1 MKKICCIGSVTTD
14 VIVSPVDAL
23 PPAGTLQ
30 KTGHTSAH
38 VGGCAPNPAID
49 LAKLGAPVR
58 LVCKVGCDS
67 FGDFVEQECAQAGVD
82 VSGILRDPSVST
94 TTSIVCVNSQGERSF
109 LYNPGSTS
117 ALKAHEITE
126 EMLDGCDIVF
136 IGGALLLTAFD
147 GAPCGELLQKAR
159 EMGKFTAM
167 DTAWDFEDCWMPKI
181 RDALPGLDLFMPSY
195 DEAVKL
201 SGETELAKIADTFFD
216 LGVKQ
221 VIIKTGKDG
230 AYFAPSRDTRFS
242 LPTYRSIK
250 PVDTTGAGDS
260 FCAGFLCGLAQGWD
274 FESCG
279 RFANAVGTHCIQAV
293 GASTGIPSMEK
304 VLEFMK
310 NTPLE

>member
-30 KTGHTSAH
+30 KTGHTSVH
-38 VGGCAPNPAID
+38 VGGCASNPAID

-167 DTAWDFEDCWMPKI
+167 DTAWDFEDCWT
-181 RDALPGLDLFMPSY
+181 DAILFSS
-195 DEAVKL
+195 A
-201 SGETELAKIADTFFD
+201 
-216 LGVKQ
+216 
-221 VIIKTGKDG
+221 
-230 AYFAPSRDTRFS
+230 APCS
-242 LPTYRSIK
+242 
-250 PVDTTGAGDS
+250 
-260 FCAGFLCGLAQGWD
+260 
-274 FESCG
+274 
-279 RFANAVGTHCIQAV
+279 
-293 GASTGIPSMEK
+293 
-304 VLEFMK
+304 
-310 NTPLE
+310 